1 MLATWG
7 NVFEG
12 AEWNLPYKVFSN
24 SPVDPINFAMA
35 ILEIRHGAFQGKTM
49 HASQER
55 AGRSQSHVA
64 VGFFFWEPN
73 RENRSGV
80 ILKVAFGIESQV
92 VDSGFEYHVAPK
104 LIIMVISF
112 D

>member
-1 MLATWG
+1 MGHSREKQCMPLK
-7 NVFEG
+7 NVLG
-12 AEWNLPYKVFSN
+12 A
-24 SPVDPINFAMA
+24 
-35 ILEIRHGAFQGKTM
+35 
-49 HASQER
+49 ASLMWQLD
-55 AGRSQSHVA
+55 
-64 VGFFFWEPN
+64 FFPWEPN